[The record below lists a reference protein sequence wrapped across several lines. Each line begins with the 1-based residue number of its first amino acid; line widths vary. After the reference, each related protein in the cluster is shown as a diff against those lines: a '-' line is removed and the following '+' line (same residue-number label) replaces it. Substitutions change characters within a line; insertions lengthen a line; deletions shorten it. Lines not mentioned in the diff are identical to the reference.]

1 MCRASSDLASEVP
14 FPCISGIMEGKL
26 NGVGVLM
33 LPLTSV
39 WNLSEVLQSGTL
51 VLYQNNYQRG
61 VSSVLIS
68 TEGQGFGTEKY
79 LELEL
84 ASSQVMFTTE
94 CL

>member
-1 MCRASSDLASEVP
+1 
-14 FPCISGIMEGKL
+14 MEGKL
-26 NGVGVLM
+26 NGVRVFM